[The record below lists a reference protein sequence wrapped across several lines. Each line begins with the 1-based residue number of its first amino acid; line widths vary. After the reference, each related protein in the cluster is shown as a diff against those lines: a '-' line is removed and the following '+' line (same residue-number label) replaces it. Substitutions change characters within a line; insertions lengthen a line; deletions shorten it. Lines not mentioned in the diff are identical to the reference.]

1 MRKKRKSLFGK
12 KDEAKAQAEAVPRCD
27 VQDNHVITIDYTI
40 SDDAGTFLDTTEG
53 HGAVSYIHGSHEIIP
68 ALQAVLEGH
77 FPGDRVAEHIAS
89 NNAYG
94 DYDPS
99 KIKDLETPLFA
110 EDEPRKGMQYEI
122 MTDEGLRAVTIL
134 SNEGNTVKA
143 DLNHPLAGKSFN
155 FEATIVSVRPATPEE
170 LERSR
175 DV

>member
-12 KDEAKAQAEAVPRCD
+12 KDEAKAQAVAVCN

-94 DYDPS
+94 AYDPS
-99 KIKDLETPLFA
+99 KIKELETPLFA
-110 EDEPRKGMQYEI
+110 EEEPQKGMQYEI
-122 MTDEGLRAVTIL
+122 MTNEGLRAVTVL
-134 SNEGNTVKA
+134 SNEGNFVKA

-175 DV
+175 DI